1 MAMKAQNAMEF
12 VFTYSIAITIITV
25 AIAFVIIF
33 ANAGRSL
40 VPAQCSFFGGFTCSF
55 VSYTSNTGSN
65 SVASQ
70 LMLIATDTQPGIVNV
85 SSFNAL
91 IGSAASTSG
100 QCTPNVATAG
110 QSIYC
115 TADFSSA
122 IVPGTLYTGS
132 FNISANYCPQ
142 GTQLYSYSCAASSNY
157 SYKGNMQVQA
167 SSLQIGANTIAVYL
181 PLTIT
186 NNQIVQSAP
195 GLQVPISFQ
204 SSSYAAHGSG
214 NLGNIRFY
222 DGARELYS
230 WCESGCSNTSS
241 NTIFFVKLDR
251 SIPADSAINLQVY
264 FLPMSV
270 NYDGV
275 HAGEAPQLSPAYA
288 EYDNGANVFNNYW
301 NFAGTSLPTGWTS
314 AGSYDGSVNDGLTLT
329 SSSGWGG
336 VASGAITA
344 TPPIILDAYETVTT
358 EQAAMIGF
366 STSTSF
372 STYPY
377 YNSYQYYQA
386 DSSSYTSA
394 YIQTGT
400 SSAQTTIASGTLPTA
415 SDSGYNVY
423 SAVFT
428 HSGVAQLQ
436 NYASVVSGSSTFIS
450 SASYV
455 FAAAYSPATQKI
467 QWLRTRDYPPNGV
480 EPSASFGS
488 LADVP

>member
-1 MAMKAQNAMEF
+1 MLFKPALSNQTMAMKGQNAMEF
-12 VFTYSIAITIITV
+12 IFTYSIVITIITV

-55 VSYTSNTGSN
+55 VVYTSSTGSN
-65 SVASQ
+65 SVAAQ
-70 LMLIATDTQPGIVNV
+70 LLLIATDTQPGIVNV

-122 IVPGTLYTGS
+122 ALAGTLYTGS
-132 FNISANYCPQ
+132 FNISAGYCPH
-142 GTQLYSYSCAASSNY
+142 GMQLYSYSCAADSNY

-167 SSLQIGANTIAVYL
+167 SSLPIGANTVAVYL
-181 PLTIT
+181 PIT
-186 NNQIVQSAP
+186 MTNGQIVQSKA
-195 GLQVPISFQ
+195 GLQVPVSF
-204 SSSYAAHGSG
+204 SASSYAAHANS

-222 DGARELYS
+222 DGAIELYS

-251 SIPADSAINLQVY
+251 SIPAGSAIDLQAY

-275 HAGEAPQLSPAYA
+275 HAGEAPQLSPVYA

-301 NFAGTSLPTGWTS
+301 N
-314 AGSYDGSVNDGLTLT
+314 
-329 SSSGWGG
+329 
-336 VASGAITA
+336 GAQ
-344 TPPIILDAYETVTT
+344 L
-358 EQAAMIGF
+358 
-366 STSTSF
+366 STSTLPSTWSGSEAVGSF
-372 STYPY
+372 AYYSTPISTPFIVDSYMAYPASPSTTY
-377 YNSYQYYQA
+377 STDLLYSASSVSDYSGISNNNGNAGFYVIYQGTFGNEVT
-386 DSSSYTSA
+386 SYTTTES
-394 YIQTGT
+394 IFTVEVPSLSTQTDEINYADAQSFT
-400 SSAQTTIASGTLPTA
+400 SDLPSG
-415 SDSGYNVY
+415 GYYVGLY
-423 SAVFT
+423 SA
-428 HSGVAQLQ
+428 SQL
-436 NYASVVSGSSTFIS
+436 A
-450 SASYV
+450 
-455 FAAAYSPATQKI
+455 KI
-467 QWLRTRDYPPNGV
+467 DWLRTRTYPPNGI

-488 LADVP
+488 ITNVP